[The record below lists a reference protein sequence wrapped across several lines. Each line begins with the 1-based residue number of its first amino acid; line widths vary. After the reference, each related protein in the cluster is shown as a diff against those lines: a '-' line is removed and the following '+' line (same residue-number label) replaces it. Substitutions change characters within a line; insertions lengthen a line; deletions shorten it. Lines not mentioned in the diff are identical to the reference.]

1 MSAPL
6 RARRPTL
13 TTPTTPPHM
22 PSSPTPLL
30 ARRLPWLLLLIVI
43 AIAYYGS
50 YVRYGINFHDDG
62 ATFALD
68 AKRLLAGELPF
79 KDVELGY
86 NVLWFYPA
94 VGLFKLFGVNFVLLR
109 GYCFALSV
117 LTAVLAFLTLERV
130 SRQAWLAFLVA
141 LVLVLVPGMTFKN
154 YMPLLAVANIY
165 CLVHWAL
172 GARPQRVQVAT
183 EEGTTE
189 EYLDVPCAPSWGWLI
204 AGAFVL
210 GLTFLI
216 RIDVGTF
223 FLLLWLGGEWLLAL
237 RPLASPG
244 ARAALLIGGPLVTI
258 IIATAVHIPVYLDA
272 VKRGFDKPFVA
283 RYEAWPADLVASLEE
298 RLRAAP
304 AGTLALPAPAEDK
317 AESGDQA
324 VTPAPAFASPAV
336 TPASADAVTIPPAVK
351 PDAPVVP
358 PVTAVDPALPK
369 ITPAPPASVV
379 PPAAPIPVPT
389 DLDGLPKPAPAP
401 SPDAPVPAA
410 PPTTT
415 PSATPTTPPPPIP
428 DAPKAAP
435 QPEPATPPPC
445 KVPGEP
451 VPAAPAATE
460 PNAPA
465 ASPAKD
471 PATPTAPATEAPAA
485 PAGPAA
491 PTTPISPLPAVPAP
505 VPAASAPATETPA
518 PSAPAPSLVAF
529 KSINGNPQKPE
540 TLEFQINTT
549 AIGKG
554 SVFLKLGDTLGGT
567 KFKLEKFE
575 AKLGTSPSGTEADVS
590 ELTLINTETGAS
602 LVVVLGK
609 STEIPAD
616 LPPSS
621 APATPT
627 TPATPTAPA
636 TPTVPAT
643 LASDAPT
650 PAAPAAPTVPAP
662 PASDA
667 TPTAPS
673 AASPTVVRPEKDA
686 NWNTHGLRPKTLA
699 DLKTATNDQER
710 ALILLRY
717 IPLFILVP
725 LALWAFFATLTAW
738 RSNALGAMNRPVAA
752 LLVIGGAL
760 TIFPQYFFWRS
771 DSPHISEFMPG
782 YWVAAFAA
790 AILLGWSDLRRT
802 SWVARTFA
810 VLFLLALAAHASLYL
825 WRMLPDRWT
834 GTIAAWGTFQRHG
847 HGPWHWKARNDTL
860 FHGANGVDVYVGSK
874 EYPALEE
881 LKTLV
886 NSHSSSPNDYLIAYP
901 YHPQINLLCDRRTY
915 EKNVYVDNATCGR
928 GWNEAAIAR
937 IQQNRPNVIVLSDW
951 AINGTEDSR
960 FSVWAEKTKTWIQTN
975 YLLQTKLLEFEVYT
989 RPEKEQ

>member
-1 MSAPL
+1 
-6 RARRPTL
+6 
-13 TTPTTPPHM
+13 M

-43 AIAYYGS
+43 AIVYYGS
-50 YVRYGINFHDDG
+50 YVQYGINFHDDG

-68 AKRLLAGELPF
+68 AKRLLAGEVPF

-117 LTAVLAFLTLERV
+117 LTAVLGFLTLERV

-154 YMPLLAVANIY
+154 YMPLLAVANIF

-183 EEGTTE
+183 EEGATE
-189 EYLDVPCAPSWGWLI
+189 EYLDVPCAPSWGWLV

-258 IIATAVHIPVYLDA
+258 VIATAVHIPVYLDA
-272 VKRGFDKPFVA
+272 VNRGFDKRFVA
-283 RYEAWPADLVASLEE
+283 AYEEWPKQLVTAMEE
-298 RLRAAP
+298 RLHAAP
-304 AGTLALPAPAEDK
+304 AGTLALPAASEDK
-317 AESGDQA
+317 SDSAEQTTRA
-324 VTPAPAFASPAV
+324 PTEPALM
-336 TPASADAVTIPPAVK
+336 K
-351 PDAPVVP
+351 PDAPLVP
-358 PVTAVDPALPK
+358 PAAAAEPALPK
-369 ITPAPPASVV
+369 STPAPPVSVA
-379 PPAAPIPVPT
+379 PPAAPVPAPN
-389 DLDGLPKPAPAP
+389 DLDGLPKSVPAP
-401 SPDAPVPAA
+401 SPAA
-410 PPTTT
+410 PPSS
-415 PSATPTTPPPPIP
+415 PASPAPPTTPPPPTP
-428 DAPKAAP
+428 DAVKPAP

-445 KVPGEP
+445 KVPGES

-460 PNAPA
+460 PAAPA
-465 ASPAKD
+465 GAPAKD
-471 PATPTAPATEAPAA
+471 PATPAAPSTEVPAAPAPAPAA
-485 PAGPAA
+485 P
-491 PTTPISPLPAVPAP
+491 
-505 VPAASAPATETPA
+505 APATETPA
-518 PSAPAPSLVAF
+518 PSAPAPSRIAF
-529 KSINGNPQKPE
+529 KSINGDPQKPE

-549 AIGKG
+549 AMGRG
-554 SVFLKLGDTLGGT
+554 SKFLKLGETISTT
-567 KFKLEKFE
+567 KLKLEKFE
-575 AKLGTSPSGTEADVS
+575 AKTGTRPAGDEADVS
-590 ELTLINTETGAS
+590 ELTLINTETGAA

-616 LPPSS
+616 PPASA
-621 APATPT
+621 APA
-627 TPATPTAPA
+627 
-636 TPTVPAT
+636 
-643 LASDAPT
+643 T
-650 PAAPAAPTVPAP
+650 PAAPATAA
-662 PASDA
+662 A
-667 TPTAPS
+667 PTAPVTPVTPVTPTTPS
-673 AASPTVVRPEKDA
+673 TPATPATPSVASPVVARPEKDA

-699 DLKTATNDQER
+699 DLKLATNDQER

-717 IPLFILVP
+717 APLFILVP
-725 LALWAFFATLTAW
+725 LALWAFLATLLAW
-738 RSNALGAMNRPVAA
+738 RSNTLGAMNRPVAA

-760 TIFPQYFFWRS
+760 SIFPQYFFWRS

-834 GTIAAWGTFQRHG
+834 GTIAAKGTFQRKG
-847 HGPWHWKARNDTL
+847 HGPWQWHKRNDTL
-860 FHGANGVDVYVGSK
+860 FHGANGVDVFVSK
-874 EYPALEE
+874 KEFTALEE
-881 LKTLV
+881 LKSV
-886 NSHSSSPNDYLIAYP
+886 VDAHSGSSNDYLIAYP
-901 YHPQINLLCDRRTY
+901 YHPQLNLLCDRRTY

-937 IQQNRPNVIVLSDW
+937 IQANRPNVIILSDW

-960 FSVWAEKTKTWIQTN
+960 FSVWAEPTKTWIQTN